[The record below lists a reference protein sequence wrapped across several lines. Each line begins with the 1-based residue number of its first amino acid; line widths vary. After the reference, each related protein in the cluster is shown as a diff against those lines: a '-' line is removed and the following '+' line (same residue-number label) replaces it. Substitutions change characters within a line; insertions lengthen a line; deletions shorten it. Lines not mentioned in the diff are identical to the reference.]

1 MKARKLTPKQ
11 ERFVHAYAKSGNA
24 TKAAREAGYSEL
36 YADRQAAQLLGKSW
50 VKKALAELT
59 AKLARPTIATITD
72 RQEWWTEVIRD
83 GKAKLADRLRASE
96 LLGKSQ
102 GDFIE
107 NHRHGGPNGEP
118 LAAAVVVRITRPAD
132 AKPVNESGFMERQSL
147 NGHAH

>member
-1 MKARKLTPKQ
+1 MAERKLTPQQYK
-11 ERFVHAYAKSGNA
+11 FVLAFAKGA
-24 TKAAREAGYSEL
+24 TATQAAKDAGYSEA
-36 YADRQAAQLLGKSW
+36 YADREACRLVEKPQIVA
-50 VKKALAELT
+50 ALADLT
-59 AKLARPTIATITD
+59 KQIARPTIATIKD
-72 RQEWWTEVIRD
+72 RQEWWTKVIHD
-83 GKAKLADRLRASE
+83 GEAKLADRLRASE